1 MTETETKSNHQME
14 GRVNQEV
21 DAAVVSRD
29 AEVDGDSSKAK
40 DDGVVTPSPI
50 IGVLAQGSVEQTPD
64 TVEPACKVNILSK
77 ENFPYEQVIV

>member
-1 MTETETKSNHQME
+1 ME

-21 DAAVVSRD
+21 DAAVVSQD
-29 AEVDGDSSKAK
+29 ANVEVKAEE

-77 ENFPYEQVIV
+77 ENWPYKRADLISGL